1 MVSDPQKQPEA
12 PHWTIQL
19 PWLVLFL
26 SMVVAGVLKFD
37 HSHVQRFHDRDVT
50 QGAAL
55 IDLNTATQAELETLP
70 GIGPVLAKRLISAR
84 PFADLE
90 DFKRVPGIGP
100 ILRQRLLPKV
110 MVQTSL

>member
-1 MVSDPQKQPEA
+1 MVRDPQEQPVA

-37 HSHVQRFHDRDVT
+37 QDHAQRFHDPDVT

-55 IDLNTATQAELETLP
+55 IDLNTGTQAELETLP
-70 GIGPVLAKRLISAR
+70 GIGPVLAKRVISAR
-84 PFADLE
+84 PFVHLE
-90 DFKRVPGIGP
+90 DLKRVPGIGP
-100 ILRQRLLPKV
+100 ILRERLLPKV
-110 MVQTSL
+110 MVQIAP